1 MLPLRIERASK
12 SGIRRANSGISAGTI
27 LSAFIAIHIL
37 FPALLIDLK
46 AQETP
51 PPAEPLAAPAVQTA
65 HSPLGKPKAREVVLY
80 NGEMKFDI
88 NKVPVLG
95 PRDAKYIVLE
105 LFCYTCKQCRAL
117 HPQMKQAQAR
127 YGRENFAIVV
137 LPSPL
142 NIECNPL
149 VVRALHEHRYACSYA
164 EYGLAVAAANMEK
177 FEEFH
182 NWLMTGE
189 QPPLLSAVRAKA
201 YEMVGKENFDTAR
214 KSQKV
219 KDWITDGVSI
229 FKHVDADAI
238 PQIITDKRMS
248 AIIPTSVENLYTGLD
263 QMTGLKPVE

>member
-1 MLPLRIERASK
+1 M
-12 SGIRRANSGISAGTI
+12 
-27 LSAFIAIHIL
+27 
-37 FPALLIDLK
+37 
-46 AQETP
+46 
-51 PPAEPLAAPAVQTA
+51 QTA
-65 HSPLGKPKAREVVLY
+65 HSPLGKSEAREVLLY

-105 LFCYTCKQCRAL
+105 LFCYTRKQCRAL
-117 HPQMKQAQAR
+117 HPQMKQAQTR

-142 NIECNPL
+142 NIECNHI

-164 EYGLAVAAANMEK
+164 EYGLAVAAADMDK

-189 QPPLLSAVRAKA
+189 QPPLPLRSTRKSLRN
-201 YEMVGKENFDTAR
+201 GRKGENFDTAR
-214 KSQKV
+214 KEPES
-219 KDWITDGVSI
+219 KDWITDGVTI

-238 PQIITDKRMS
+238 PQIITNKRKS